1 MKVRITLFTVLMLTF
16 GLNISNA
23 QSIFWSEDFSDS
35 DLPAGWTSEDASG
48 GDAVWTWCGDPNSG
62 QGGGCPGV
70 YTGQTPF
77 ASTTAANGFATMDSD
92 IIGQQ
97 TTNHI
102 AQLTTTAID
111 CSGQTEVWV
120 KFESFIGVFA
130 NTTVDNAVLR
140 VSTNL
145 TDWTS
150 YNLYDTPAGDFSE
163 NPELSLVDIT
173 TVAAGS
179 ATVYLQWEWDG
190 NYEYNWNIDDVDLY
204 DGDPSNIFIAAHDMR
219 VNANFFG
226 VSPNAM
232 WPSSQLECFSFLAD
246 IENVGF
252 MEQTGVNLNISINEV
267 GGGVVYTDDL
277 FYGTISSDSLA
288 ENQPFED
295 CYTPDGAA
303 GTMYEG
309 TYLVTADSIDE
320 VPDNNTQT
328 FSFMVSDTTFA
339 KETGATGSVTPADS
353 NWDDGEAH
361 SWAYGNHYYI
371 VNGDNYDVSSATF
384 SIGAP
389 STALVGRLLEIA
401 LYKWDEDANST
412 LDNNMDPDERT
423 KVGSAFYEITGE
435 ETINDLITIPLNVP
449 PNLPGP
455 IDVES
460 GGHYVIMVEYNTN
473 DQNDLFI
480 ATSDAINYGAMSY
493 RSELPEDGIAG
504 PASRY
509 AGLLGVNDPL
519 TDEPYSSVGF
529 GQDLVP
535 VVRLNLLDNTIS
547 TKNLLSDFNVLE
559 IAPNPANNKI
569 NVSIDLVEN
578 QEIANIRIFDIN
590 GKLLLDRELEDLK
603 KQVIEFDVS
612 DYTSGTYFLH
622 LITDDG
628 VKTERFVVQH

>member
-1 MKVRITLFTVLMLTF
+1 MKVHITLFTVLMLCF
-16 GLNISNA
+16 ALNTTSA
-23 QSIFWSEDFSDS
+23 QNIFWSEDFSDG

-48 GDAVWTWCGDPNSG
+48 GDAVWTWCGDPTSG

-70 YTGQTPF
+70 YTGQDPF

-92 IIGQQ
+92 IIGEQ
-97 TTNHI
+97 TTDHI
-102 AQLTTTAID
+102 AQLTSTAID
-111 CSGQTEVWV
+111 CSNETEVWI

-140 VSTNL
+140 VSTNQ
-145 TDWTS
+145 TDWTD

-163 NPELSLVDIT
+163 NPELSIVDISS
-173 TVAAGS
+173 VAAGS
-179 ATVYLQWEWDG
+179 ATVYLQWEWVG

-204 DGDPSNIFIAAHDMR
+204 DSDPSNMFIAAHDMR
-219 VNANFFG
+219 VNANFFA
-226 VSPNAM
+226 VAPNAM
-232 WPSSQLECFSFLAD
+232 WPASQLECFSFLAD

-252 MEQTGVNLNISINEV
+252 MEQTGVNLNMSIEEL
-267 GGGVVYTDDL
+267 GGGNVYNDDL
-277 FYGTISSDSLA
+277 FYGTIPAGALL

-295 CYTPDGAA
+295 CFTPDAPS
-303 GTMYEG
+303 GTTYEG
-309 TYLVTADSIDE
+309 TYFVSADSIDL
-320 VPDNNTQT
+320 VPENNTQT

-371 VNGDNYDVSSATF
+371 VDGDNYHVSSATF
-384 SIGAP
+384 SIGSPDA
-389 STALVGRLLEIA
+389 SLVGRLLEIS
-401 LYKWDEDANST
+401 LYKWEEDSNST

-423 KVGSAFYEITGE
+423 KVGSFTYEITGN
-435 ETINDLITIPLNVP
+435 ETINDLITVPLNVP

-460 GGHYVIMVEYNTN
+460 GGQYVIMVEYNTN
-473 DQNDLFI
+473 DENDLFI

-493 RSELPEDGIAG
+493 RSELPEEGIAG

-509 AGLLGVNDPL
+509 AGLLGVNEPL
-519 TDEPYSSVGF
+519 SDEPYSSVGF

-535 VVRLNLLDNTIS
+535 VVRLNLLDNTIN
-547 TKNLLSDFNVLE
+547 TKDLLSDLNVIE

-569 NVSIDLVEN
+569 NVLIDLVEN
-578 QEIANIRIFDIN
+578 QETANIRIFDIN
-590 GKLLLDRELEDLK
+590 GRLLVDQPFDNLK
-603 KQVIEFDVS
+603 KQVVEFDVS
-612 DYTSGTYFLH
+612 DYTSGNYFLH
-622 LITDDG
+622 LITEDG